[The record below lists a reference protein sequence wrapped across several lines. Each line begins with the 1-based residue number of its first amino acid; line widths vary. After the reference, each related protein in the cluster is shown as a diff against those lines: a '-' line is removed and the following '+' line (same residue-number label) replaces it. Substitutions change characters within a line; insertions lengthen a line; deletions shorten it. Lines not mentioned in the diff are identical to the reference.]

1 MTKILIDP
9 QIESKKLSEN
19 NNINKLI
26 VPISIEINI
35 ISYLF
40 EIINKK
46 NLSEDLKS
54 RRESKEIINQ
64 LKSIFNDDFEK
75 EKISFLLI
83 EMTSC
88 SYLKEKIII
97 KNKKG
102 VYNFCLSLYV
112 ELCKNDKI
120 FEFKLINELIEFIY
134 ISGFPK
140 NEYHTIFKI
149 LLKIFEEIYLKV
161 NESANINEF
170 YKNKL
175 NQFEEIITQTF
186 DNKFKFEEEEENED
200 IKRDKLENF
209 LIDFN
214 RINEFK
220 GIGKLLYN
228 KMEYSDY
235 TFGNYLLKN
244 EKAVF
249 NKISFYYFYKLYFDE
264 NKIKVIKSYIKFI
277 EICKYLFSHDNNLI
291 ALFSNKNQENKDF
304 FIFFFEVH
312 LKFISFNILY
322 LDNGELKNYFYSIFF
337 YIIEYINYFNQKKY
351 KEESCLFKAIT
362 KYIENFPIM
371 ENEYNIELICKIILN
386 KNSSSI
392 NYPFDEE
399 NDIIKFDLE
408 QLSNELFEDP
418 NIIELI
424 NLKKSYKQIKK
435 KLFSFNG
442 PYSDLS
448 YFYNNINNDNSQNY
462 NKKIY
467 KISNHLTSEFSQ
479 PLIVPILDFKF
490 YLQNDKKDIYLNIFN
505 FDYQEFY
512 HIDLSYKFKYKP
524 LFFLINILLDSMF
537 VLLI

>member
-1 MTKILIDP
+1 MLNLSIIGNLHLEEQEKYLNQIYENYQNLLLENNLYLMIQISEIKNELINSLIKIGEFLFRNANIKEKIYFINLLNNGHCPKNINKFYEFFLKTLKIIEIKENNKYLIWECLNSFINLSLNNYFYLEEKFKKLLLNKIFELIKEFQILFNNKINPFIINIYQKIKSSKILIDP
-9 QIESKKLSEN
+9 QIDSKKLSEN

-64 LKSIFNDDFEK
+64 LKSIFNDYFEK

-83 EMTSC
+83 EMTFC

-102 VYNFCLSLYV
+102 IYNFCLSS
-112 ELCKNDKI
+112 ELCKNDKT
-120 FEFKLINELIEFIY
+120 FEFKLINELIEFMY

-149 LLKIFEEIYLKV
+149 LLKIFEEIYMKV
-161 NESANINEF
+161 YESSNINEF

-175 NQFEEIITQTF
+175 NQFEEIITQTL
-186 DNKFKFEEEEENED
+186 DNKFKFEEEEENEV

-244 EKAVF
+244 EKEVF

-264 NKIKVIKSYIKFI
+264 NKIEVIKSYIKFI

-304 FIFFFEVH
+304 FIFF
-312 LKFISFNILY
+312 LKFI
-322 LDNGELKNYFYSIFF
+322 
-337 YIIEYINYFNQKKY
+337 
-351 KEESCLFKAIT
+351 
-362 KYIENFPIM
+362 
-371 ENEYNIELICKIILN
+371 
-386 KNSSSI
+386 
-392 NYPFDEE
+392 
-399 NDIIKFDLE
+399 
-408 QLSNELFEDP
+408 
-418 NIIELI
+418 
-424 NLKKSYKQIKK
+424 
-435 KLFSFNG
+435 
-442 PYSDLS
+442 
-448 YFYNNINNDNSQNY
+448 
-462 NKKIY
+462 
-467 KISNHLTSEFSQ
+467 
-479 PLIVPILDFKF
+479 
-490 YLQNDKKDIYLNIFN
+490 
-505 FDYQEFY
+505 
-512 HIDLSYKFKYKP
+512 
-524 LFFLINILLDSMF
+524 
-537 VLLI
+537 

>member
-1 MTKILIDP
+1 MIDP

-149 LLKIFEEIYLKV
+149 LLKILEEIYLKV

-244 EKAVF
+244 EKEVF

-264 NKIKVIKSYIKFI
+264 NKIEVIKSYIKFI

-304 FIFFFEVH
+304 FIFF
-312 LKFISFNILY
+312 LKFI
-322 LDNGELKNYFYSIFF
+322 
-337 YIIEYINYFNQKKY
+337 
-351 KEESCLFKAIT
+351 
-362 KYIENFPIM
+362 
-371 ENEYNIELICKIILN
+371 
-386 KNSSSI
+386 
-392 NYPFDEE
+392 
-399 NDIIKFDLE
+399 
-408 QLSNELFEDP
+408 
-418 NIIELI
+418 
-424 NLKKSYKQIKK
+424 
-435 KLFSFNG
+435 
-442 PYSDLS
+442 
-448 YFYNNINNDNSQNY
+448 
-462 NKKIY
+462 
-467 KISNHLTSEFSQ
+467 
-479 PLIVPILDFKF
+479 
-490 YLQNDKKDIYLNIFN
+490 
-505 FDYQEFY
+505 
-512 HIDLSYKFKYKP
+512 
-524 LFFLINILLDSMF
+524 
-537 VLLI
+537 